1 MSDATESSLAITEK
15 RPHKPGGCV
24 GIFFQ
29 LFDWNRRFAKKKLF
43 SKKLLGSARAK
54 QASKKFGADD
64 ELPKLRLIADEN
76 SGGFPNVKKNG
87 ARGVDSEQKH
97 GMRAPSLVARLM
109 GLESMPAVKQCK
121 LKEAPP
127 SDFGRERE
135 DRSASNERVFGNED
149 WNFEKGSTK
158 NQVRPQK
165 LQKTAPC
172 EGRPVTRFAAE
183 ALQLK
188 NVLSRPRKHYLKLA
202 SPVKS
207 PKSLSARSASRL
219 IGAATK
225 ILEPGLQARSR
236 MKFALP
242 YSDPMHHSTINEVM
256 SEATTA
262 LSPDGL
268 DPSKN
273 SNYYMS
279 VPKSFVVPSSCKSC
293 GNLLDDMGSRPNIED
308 RPPILVSSIPNYVNP
323 HSQSS
328 ERSKPRSPVSSLEQE
343 KGRIKQNGQEH
354 SASVAAQTIGN
365 KQPRAVYISDRIPP
379 HREGGVQWHLT
390 GQQDKHLY
398 GSPSFC
404 YKNKT
409 QRQHQ
414 ASMGKDRVPPRSKFS
429 KLQNSRVASARNAI
443 NEAKDFVAL
452 NRSLSGRSRS
462 RMPAKVDTLECGTER
477 RFYNRREDSLSPLR
491 KRSSMNVSRQGEST
505 TFVRSTLHEERNI
518 NRSAVTGE
526 EMGRNAQSMNHA
538 CSKSRV
544 GNPKENVKSAGSG
557 NNDSNVVSFTFSS
570 PMKHKSRSP
579 AQMNRRMDENGS
591 TCNTSPQKDRILD
604 QSDGNTCFKEPFSL
618 TGDTL
623 GALLEQKLRELTCQ
637 DEDESA
643 VGSNPPKKTSAMIL
657 QELISALNAEKPPV
671 RYDGNSVSDG
681 CISNSSTEKSITQAK
696 PKTMGAP
703 VRYSCDYDHLSPGS
717 VLEASF
723 SNDSCCSS
731 SLDDTSGHKMD
742 ADFVCSFNEPRPLEP
757 DADLLDSSA
766 SYDRLAHISE
776 VLSNLDVDGA
786 RIKGSKFSHAKEV
799 ILKAEIVIGSAILH
813 DPRGT
818 KGFSVSHFLINE
830 LETLASVMWTHY
842 SCFLSFEDLKEGSLL
857 KGFLFDCVIEYLD
870 KKYVQYTTAGF
881 KAWTRLP
888 LCRNAETLIREVVEE
903 VRRWTSMAGMI
914 PDEIIEREMSCSLGK
929 WTDFDNEAFETGVE
943 LELDILQTMV
953 DEVVRDLWESRL
965 SFSAITY
972 NAC

>member
-1 MSDATESSLAITEK
+1 MSDSTESSLAIAEK

-29 LFDWNRRFAKKKLF
+29 LFDWNRRLAKKKLF
-43 SKKLLGSARAK
+43 SKKLLGPARAK

-64 ELPKLRLIADEN
+64 KLPKLRLIADEN

-109 GLESMPAVKQCK
+109 GLESMPAVKQYK
-121 LKEAPP
+121 FKEAPP
-127 SDFGRERE
+127 SDIGRERE

-149 WNFEKGSTK
+149 WNLEKGSTK

-188 NVLSRPRKHYLKLA
+188 NVLSRPRKHHQKLA

-207 PKSLSARSASRL
+207 PKNLSARSASRL

-236 MKFALP
+236 VKFALP
-242 YSDPMHHSTINEVM
+242 YSDPMHHSSINEVM

-279 VPKSFVVPSSCKSC
+279 VPKSFVVPSSCKNC
-293 GNLLDDMGSRPNIED
+293 GNLFDNMGSRPNIED
-308 RPPILVSSIPNYVNP
+308 RPPILVSSVPNYVNP
-323 HSQSS
+323 CSQSS
-328 ERSKPRSPVSSLEQE
+328 ERSKPRSPVSSLEQVKE
-343 KGRIKQNGQEH
+343 KITQNGQEH

-365 KQPRAVYISDRIPP
+365 MQPRAVYISDRIPP
-379 HREGGVQWHLT
+379 DREGRVQWHLT
-390 GQQDKHLY
+390 SQQDKRQY

-414 ASMGKDRVPPRSKFS
+414 ASLGKDRIPLRSEFS
-429 KLQNSRVASARNAI
+429 NLQNNRVASARNAI
-443 NEAKDFVAL
+443 NEAKNFVAL

-477 RFYNRREDSLSPLR
+477 RSYNRREDSLSPLR
-491 KRSSMNVSRQGEST
+491 KRRSMNVSRQGEST
-505 TFVRSTLHEERNI
+505 TFVSSTLHEQRNI
-518 NRSAVTGE
+518 NCSAVTGE
-526 EMGRNAQSMNHA
+526 EMGGNAQSMNHA
-538 CSKSRV
+538 CSKSRL
-544 GNPKENVKSAGSG
+544 GNPGENVKSAGSG
-557 NNDSNVVSFTFSS
+557 NKDNNVVSFTFSS
-570 PMKHKSRSP
+570 PMKYRSRTP
-579 AQMNRRMDENGS
+579 AQMNKRMDQNGS

-657 QELISALNAEKPPV
+657 QELISALNAEKPILQDSVPV
-671 RYDGNSVSDG
+671 RYDGNNVSDG
-681 CISNSSTEKSITQAK
+681 RISNSSTEKSITQAK

-731 SLDDTSGHKMD
+731 SLDDTSGHKMH
-742 ADFVCSFNEPRPLEP
+742 ADFVCSYNELQPVEP
-757 DADLLDSSA
+757 DADLLDSEA

-776 VLSNLDVDGA
+776 VLSNLDVFGA

-799 ILKAEIVIGSAILH
+799 ILKAEIVFGSAILH

-818 KGFSVSHFLINE
+818 KGFSVTDFLINE

-842 SCFLSFEDLKEGSLL
+842 SCFLSFEDMKEWSLL

-870 KKYVQYTTAGF
+870 TKYVQYTIAGF

-903 VRRWTSMAGMI
+903 VRRWTSIAGMI

-929 WTDFDNEAFETGVE
+929 WTDFDIEAFETGVE

-953 DEVVRDLWESRL
+953 DEVVKDLWGSPG
-965 SFSAITY
+965 
-972 NAC
+972 

>member
-43 SKKLLGSARAK
+43 SKKLLGPARKK
-54 QASKKFGADD
+54 QASKKFGGDD
-64 ELPKLRLIADEN
+64 KLPKLRLIADEN
-76 SGGFPNVKKNG
+76 SGGFPNLKKNG

-109 GLESMPAVKQCK
+109 GLESMPAVKRCQF
-121 LKEAPP
+121 KEAPP
-127 SDFGRERE
+127 SDNGSQRE
-135 DRSASNERVFGNED
+135 DRSASNERVFRNED
-149 WNFEKGSTK
+149 WNLEKGSTK

-165 LQKTAPC
+165 LQKTPC
-172 EGRPVTRFAAE
+172 EGRPVSRFAAE

-188 NVLSRPRKHYLKLA
+188 NVLSRPRKHHHKLA

-207 PKSLSARSASRL
+207 PKSLSARNASRL

-225 ILEPGLQARSR
+225 ILEPGLQARSSV
-236 MKFALP
+236 KFALP

-262 LSPDGL
+262 LSPGGL

-279 VPKSFVVPSSCKSC
+279 VPKSFVVPSSCKNC
-293 GNLLDDMGSRPNIED
+293 GNLFDDMGSRPNMED
-308 RPPILVSSIPNYVNP
+308 RPPILVSSVPNYVIP
-323 HSQSS
+323 CSRSS

-343 KGRIKQNGQEH
+343 KERIKQNGQEH

-365 KQPRAVYISDRIPP
+365 MEPRAVYISDRIPP
-379 HREGGVQWHLT
+379 DREGQVQWHLT
-390 GQQDKHLY
+390 SQQDKHQY

-414 ASMGKDRVPPRSKFS
+414 ASLKKDRVPPRSEFS
-429 KLQNSRVASARNAI
+429 NLQNNRVASARNAI

-452 NRSLSGRSRS
+452 NRSLSGQSRS
-462 RMPAKVDTLECGTER
+462 RMPAKR
-477 RFYNRREDSLSPLR
+477 R
-491 KRSSMNVSRQGEST
+491 SMNVSRQGEST
-505 TFVRSTLHEERNI
+505 TFVSSTLHEQRNI

-526 EMGRNAQSMNHA
+526 EMGQNAQSMNHA
-538 CSKSRV
+538 CSKSRL
-544 GNPKENVKSAGSG
+544 GDLGKNVKSAGSG
-557 NNDSNVVSFTFSS
+557 NKDNNVFSFTFSS
-570 PMKHKSRSP
+570 PMKHKSRTS
-579 AQMNRRMDENGS
+579 AQMNKGMDQNGS

-657 QELISALNAEKPPV
+657 QELISALNAEKPILQDSMPV
-671 RYDGNSVSDG
+671 RYDGNNVSDG
-681 CISNSSTEKSITQAK
+681 RISNSSTEKSITQAK
-696 PKTMGAP
+696 PKTVGAP
-703 VRYSCDYDHLSPGS
+703 VRYSCDCDHLSPGS

-731 SLDDTSGHKMD
+731 SLDDTSGHKMH
-742 ADFVCSFNEPRPLEP
+742 ADFVCSYNEPQPVEP
-757 DADLLDSSA
+757 DADLLDSAA

-776 VLSNLDVDGA
+776 VLSNLDVVGP

-799 ILKAEIVIGSAILH
+799 ILKAEIVFGSAILH

-818 KGFSVSHFLINE
+818 EGFSVSHFLINE

-842 SCFLSFEDLKEGSLL
+842 GCFLSFEDMKEGSLL

-870 KKYVQYTTAGF
+870 TKYVQYTIAGL

-914 PDEIIEREMSCSLGK
+914 PDEIIEGEMSCSLGK
-929 WTDFDNEAFETGVE
+929 WTDFDIEAFETGVE

-953 DEVVRDLWESRL
+953 DEVVKELWESWL